1 MRRRPSLE
9 LLDTDSGTP
18 AEVAASMRDLRW
30 FNRWFGG
37 TRTSRILIETVA
49 RRTNQSELTLLEV
62 AAGDGYVPQVLRQHF
77 QLSQIRLR
85 ITLLD
90 RAASHLPANGPAE
103 TRKIAADALSL
114 PFSDGAFDLVS
125 CSLFVHHLSPEQVV
139 AFAAEAL
146 RVCRT
151 AVLVHDLI
159 RNQLHL
165 ALAYAGAPLYRSRIT
180 RNDAPASVRQAYT
193 LAETRSFF
201 QKAGA
206 AEVEAH
212 NYYLF
217 RMGVIA
223 WKQHLASL

>member
-18 AEVAASMRDLRW
+18 AEVAGSLRDLRW

-37 TRTSRILIETVA
+37 TRTTRILIETVA
-49 RRTNQSELTLLEV
+49 QRTNQSELTLLEV
-62 AAGDGYVPQVLRQHF
+62 AAGEGYVPEILRQHF
-77 QLSQIRLR
+77 QLSQIRLQV
-85 ITLLD
+85 TLLD
-90 RAASHLPANGPAE
+90 RAASHLPANGSSD
-103 TRKIAADALSL
+103 TRKIAGDALSL
-114 PFSDGAFDLVS
+114 PFSDGAFDVVS
-125 CSLFVHHLSPEQVV
+125 CSLFVHHLLPDQVI

-159 RNQLHL
+159 RNPLHL

-193 LAETRSFF
+193 VAEMRSLF
-201 QKAGA
+201 QQARA
-206 AEVEAH
+206 AEVEARS
-212 NYYLF
+212 YYCF

-223 WKQHLASL
+223 WKQPSASL